1 MPQPMVRSPIL
12 QEMDIVGIARD
23 GLLVVWFGGRQDLL
37 LAGARS
43 MSIKTIIKTS
53 NLAQLLLLLLLGLC
67 LVAFGRGLH
76 DSRRMLEDY
85 YELDSLLLDVETNV
99 RQCFEE
105 AHAFIYTGNPERY
118 ANWQILSQ
126 IRDGATQEVAT
137 RGVSFEDTA
146 RKINLSAGM
155 KVQVQSLL
163 AQRKHLDSLIDTA
176 VSMAMGNSGPP
187 HWDRDGL
194 DLRGA
199 QAWADRVN
207 LDSEVQQVLFSAQSL
222 REVQYRSFLDQIS
235 LQESPLLQMVWAM
248 AVALLALG
256 ASAVINIYIFQKRVV
271 HPLGEVSRYAEG
283 VAEGGDPAPVKLGHR
298 DELSSMFAALQRM
311 KGTLFTRIRELKE
324 AERRARKSKQQA
336 VLARAQ
342 ALTSLEL
349 AQKASHIQEDF
360 LRRMSHEIRTPL
372 NAIIGMSYLSLQAG
386 PIGVQRDYISQIN
399 KAGSVLLDM
408 VNRILDFSSANEGLL
423 RRESRAFQLSRL
435 FELLRQSVAG
445 SALEKHL
452 ELNFTIDPG
461 VPPVVEGDD
470 RHLEEVLRILLDN
483 AVKYTRTG
491 TVECSVQC
499 AQDGGQGDACRLLF
513 VVADSGPGMDAA
525 LKEKL
530 FEPFALGDESLTRA
544 NSGLGLGLALAR
556 QLVDL
561 LAGELSVTSAPGKG
575 SRFSF
580 ELSFRRVQTSSVT
593 ETSPAQ
599 EAREAIDSILSPPG
613 ARQRTVLVVEDN
625 DINAQIANELLAQAG
640 LAVRVASNGLAAV
653 DEVRAGGVDLVIMD
667 VQMPVMDGLEA
678 TTRIRDLGY
687 SPESLPILAMTAH
700 ADAASRMEG
709 KNVGMNDYLTK
720 PVDPATLY
728 SALEKWLPGGLEHNP
743 LAQNPRAGQNWPGE
757 SAGSELDVMR
767 ESAGAISEPEC
778 PAVNVEAGLATVG
791 GNHDLYRELLL
802 RFVDHY
808 GDSARELRGLLA
820 FGDLRGAA
828 RLAHTVKGVA
838 ANLGVER
845 VCRLTRRMESSLP
858 MTPLSEGLMD
868 EFEESMNEVLMRV
881 RCLEGTSRLA
891 SMGSMHLDEEHR
903 EGLLVLLAELPE
915 LAETDWGNAESSL
928 ERFMPFVDGTPYA
941 EDLSA
946 VLASVKDFDNGALQG
961 QAAALLHR
969 LRGENA

>member
-1 MPQPMVRSPIL
+1 
-12 QEMDIVGIARD
+12 
-23 GLLVVWFGGRQDLL
+23 
-37 LAGARS
+37 
-43 MSIKTIIKTS
+43 MSIRTIIKTS

-76 DSRRMLEDY
+76 EGRRTLENY
-85 YELDSLLLDVETNV
+85 YELDSLLLDVENNT
-99 RQCFEE
+99 RQCYEE
-105 AHAFIYTGNPERY
+105 AHAFIFTGSAERY

-126 IRDGATQEVAT
+126 MRAGDSHDATA
-137 RGVSFEDTA
+137 RGVSFEEAA
-146 RKINLSAGM
+146 RRINLSSGLQA
-155 KVQVQSLL
+155 QVRALL
-163 AQRKHLDSLIDTA
+163 VQRKHLDTLLDTA
-176 VSMAMGNSGPP
+176 VTMAMGSSGPP
-187 HWDRDGL
+187 HWDRDSL

-207 LDSEVQQVLFSAQSL
+207 LDGEVQQALFSAQAL
-222 REVQYRSFLDQIS
+222 REAQYRGFLDQIGI
-235 LQESPLLQMVWAM
+235 QERPLEQMVWAM
-248 AVALLALG
+248 AVALLALA
-256 ASAVINIYIFQKRVV
+256 ASAVINVYIFQKRVV
-271 HPLGEVSRYAEG
+271 QPLGEVSRYAEG
-283 VAEGGDPAPVKLGHR
+283 VAEGGDPAPVKIQHQ
-298 DELSSMFAALQRM
+298 DELASMFDALQRM

-349 AQKASHIQEDF
+349 AQKASHVQEDF

-386 PIGVQRDYISQIN
+386 PSGVQRDYISQIN

-423 RRESRAFQLSRL
+423 RRENRAFQLPRL
-435 FELLRQSVAG
+435 FELLRQSVAA
-445 SALEKHL
+445 SALEKQL
-452 ELNFTIDPG
+452 ELNFIIDPAA
-461 VPPVVEGDD
+461 PAVVEGDE

-483 AVKYTRTG
+483 AVKYTRNG
-491 TVECSVQC
+491 VVECSVQY
-499 AQDGGQGDACRLLF
+499 AHDGPDDTCRLLF

-530 FEPFALGDESLTRA
+530 FEPFALGDESLTRS

-561 LAGELSVTSAPGKG
+561 LGGELCVASSLGKG
-575 SRFSF
+575 SRFFF
-580 ELSFRRVQTSSVT
+580 EISVVRVQPVCSL

-599 EAREAIDSILSPPG
+599 EAQEAVESIFMP
-613 ARQRTVLVVEDN
+613 ADVQQHTVLVVEDN
-625 DINAQIANELLAQAG
+625 DINAQIASELLSQAG
-640 LAVRVASNGLAAV
+640 LAVRMASNGMAAV

-678 TTRIRDLGY
+678 TRRIRDLGY

-700 ADAASRMEG
+700 ADAASRMDG

-720 PVDPATLY
+720 PVDPAALY
-728 SALEKWLPGGLEHNP
+728 AALERWLPGGLEHNP
-743 LAQNPRAGQNWPGE
+743 LVQNAGPEQAPE
-757 SAGSELDVMR
+757 SENGASEFDMMRGSEAAV
-767 ESAGAISEPEC
+767 AEPEC

-820 FGDLRGAA
+820 CGDLRGAA

-845 VCRLTRRMESSLP
+845 VCRLTRRMESTLP
-858 MTPLSEGLMD
+858 MTLPSESLMD
-868 EFEESMNEVLMRV
+868 EFEESMNEVLLRV
-881 RCLEGTSRLA
+881 RCLEG
-891 SMGSMHLDEEHR
+891 MGSMATAGTMHLDEEHR
-903 EGLLVLLAELPE
+903 EALLALLAELPE
-915 LAETDWGNAESSL
+915 LMETDWGNAESSL
-928 ERFMPFVDGTPYA
+928 ERFIPFVDGTPYA

-946 VLASVKDFDNGALQG
+946 ILASVKDFDNGALQG
-961 QAAALLHR
+961 QSAALQHR

>member
-1 MPQPMVRSPIL
+1 
-12 QEMDIVGIARD
+12 
-23 GLLVVWFGGRQDLL
+23 
-37 LAGARS
+37 
-43 MSIKTIIKTS
+43 MSIRTIIKTS

-76 DSRRMLEDY
+76 ESKRMLENY
-85 YELDSLLLDVETNV
+85 YELDSLLLDVENNA
-99 RQCFEE
+99 RQCYEE
-105 AHAFIYTGNPERY
+105 VHAFIFTGSAERY

-126 IRDGATQEVAT
+126 IRAGSAQEVVT
-137 RGVSFEDTA
+137 RGVSFEETA
-146 RKINLSAGM
+146 RRINLSAG
-155 KVQVQSLL
+155 VQAQVQYLL
-163 AQRKHLDSLIDTA
+163 VQRKHLDSLLDTA
-176 VSMAMGNSGPP
+176 VTMALGNSGPP
-187 HWDRDGL
+187 HWDKDGL

-199 QAWADRVN
+199 QSWADRVN
-207 LDSEVQQVLFSAQSL
+207 LDSEVQQVLFSVQSL
-222 REVQYRSFLDQIS
+222 REAQYRSFLDQIG
-235 LQESPLLQMVWAM
+235 LHEGPLEQMVWAM
-248 AVALLALG
+248 AVALLALA
-256 ASAVINIYIFQKRVV
+256 ASAVVNIYIFQKRVAQ
-271 HPLGEVSRYAEG
+271 PLGEVSSYAEG
-283 VAEGGDPAPVKLGHR
+283 VAEGSDPAPVMIRHQ
-298 DELSSMFAALQRM
+298 DELSSMFEALQRM
-311 KGTLFTRIRELKE
+311 KATLFTRIRELKE

-349 AQKASHIQEDF
+349 AQKASHVQEDF

-386 PIGVQRDYISQIN
+386 PTGIQRDYISQIN

-423 RRESRAFQLSRL
+423 RRESRAFQLPRL

-445 SALEKHL
+445 SALEKQL
-452 ELNFTIDPG
+452 ELNFTIDPA
-461 VPPVVEGDD
+461 VPSVIEGDE

-491 TVECSVQC
+491 SVECSVQH
-499 AQDGGQGDACRLLF
+499 AQDNGGSDVCRLLF
-513 VVADSGPGMDAA
+513 VVADSGPGMDAV
-525 LKEKL
+525 LREKL
-530 FEPFALGDESLTRA
+530 FEPFALGDESLTRS

-561 LAGELSVTSAPGKG
+561 LGGELCVASSPGKG
-575 SRFSF
+575 SRFFF
-580 ELSFRRVQTSSVT
+580 EIPLGLVQPAGTL

-599 EAREAIDSILSPPG
+599 EAQEAVDSIFNP
-613 ARQRTVLVVEDN
+613 ADTQQRTVLVVEDN
-625 DINAQIANELLAQAG
+625 EINAQIASELLSQAG
-640 LAVRVASNGLAAV
+640 LAVRVASNGMAAV

-678 TTRIRDLGY
+678 TTRIRELGY

-700 ADAASRMEG
+700 TDAASRLDG

-720 PVDPATLY
+720 PVDPAALY
-728 SALEKWLPGGLEHNP
+728 AALERWLPGGLEHNP
-743 LAQNPRAGQNWPGE
+743 LAQNTEPEHIVAGENG
-757 SAGSELDVMR
+757 GSELDVMR
-767 ESAGAISEPEC
+767 DSAAAIAEPEC

-820 FGDLRGAA
+820 CGDLRGAA

-845 VCRLTRRMESSLP
+845 VCRLTRRMENALP
-858 MTPLSEGLMD
+858 ITPPSESLMD
-868 EFEESMNEVLMRV
+868 EFEESMNEVLLRV
-881 RCLEGTSRLA
+881 RCLEG
-891 SMGSMHLDEEHR
+891 MGSTATAGTLHLDGEHR
-903 EGLLVLLAELPE
+903 EGLLALLAELPE
-915 LAETDWGNAESSL
+915 LMETDWGNAESSL
-928 ERFMPFVDGTPYA
+928 EHFIPFVDGTPYA

-946 VLASVKDFDNGALQG
+946 ILASVKDFDNGALQG
-961 QAAALLHR
+961 QAAALRLR

>member
-1 MPQPMVRSPIL
+1 
-12 QEMDIVGIARD
+12 
-23 GLLVVWFGGRQDLL
+23 
-37 LAGARS
+37 
-43 MSIKTIIKTS
+43 MSIRTIIKTS

-76 DSRRMLEDY
+76 EGRRMLENY
-85 YELDSLLLDVETNV
+85 YELDSLLLDVETNA
-99 RQCFEE
+99 RQCYEE
-105 AHAFIYTGNPERY
+105 AHAFIFTGSAERY

-126 IRDGATQEVAT
+126 IRAGAAQEVAT
-137 RGVSFEDTA
+137 RGVSFEETA
-146 RKINLSAGM
+146 SRIDLAPAM
-155 KVQVQSLL
+155 QAQVQYLL
-163 AQRKHLDSLIDTA
+163 IQRKHLDSLLDTA
-176 VSMAMGNSGPP
+176 VSIALGSSEPP
-187 HWDRDGL
+187 RWDRDGF

-222 REVQYRSFLDQIS
+222 REAQYRSFLDQIS
-235 LQESPLLQMVWAM
+235 IKESPLEQMVWAM
-248 AVALLALG
+248 AVALLALA
-256 ASAVINIYIFQKRVV
+256 ASALVNIYIFQKRVA
-271 HPLGEVSRYAEG
+271 HPLGEVSRYAGG
-283 VAEGGDPAPVKLGHR
+283 VAEGCDPAPVNLRHE
-298 DELSSMFAALQRM
+298 DELSSMFEALQRM
-311 KGTLFTRIRELKE
+311 KETLFTRIRELKE

-349 AQKASHIQEDF
+349 AKKASHVQEDF

-423 RRESRAFQLSRL
+423 RRESRAFQLPRL

-445 SALEKHL
+445 SALEKQL
-452 ELNFTIDPG
+452 ELNFTIDPA
-461 VPPVVEGDD
+461 VPAVIKGDE

-491 TVECSVQC
+491 SVECSVQC
-499 AQDGGQGDACRLLF
+499 APGRGQEDACRLLF

-530 FEPFALGDESLTRA
+530 FEPFALGDESLTRS

-561 LAGELSVTSAPGKG
+561 MGGELCVTSSPGKG
-575 SRFSF
+575 SRFFF
-580 ELSFRRVQTSSVT
+580 ELLVGQVRQAGAS

-599 EAREAIDSILSPPG
+599 EAQEAVDSIFTP
-613 ARQRTVLVVEDN
+613 ADVQQHTVLVVEDN
-625 DINAQIANELLAQAG
+625 DINAQIASELLSQAG

-678 TTRIRDLGY
+678 TTRIRELGHT
-687 SPESLPILAMTAH
+687 PESLPILAMTAH
-700 ADAASRMEG
+700 ADAASRLDG

-720 PVDPATLY
+720 PVDPAALY
-728 SALEKWLPGGLEHNP
+728 AALEKWLPGGLEFNP
-743 LAQNPRAGQNWPGE
+743 LVQNAVSGPIWEGKSG
-757 SAGSELDVMR
+757 GSNLDVMR
-767 ESAGAISEPEC
+767 DPAPAVSEPEY

-791 GNHDLYRELLL
+791 GNHELYRELLL

-820 FGDLRGAA
+820 CNDLRGAA

-845 VCRLTRRMESSLP
+845 VCSLTRRMENALP
-858 MTPLSEGLMD
+858 LTPPGENLID
-868 EFEESMNEVLMRV
+868 EFEESMNEVLLRV
-881 RCLEGTSRLA
+881 RCLEGTGH
-891 SMGSMHLDEEHR
+891 MPTTGSLHLDEDHR
-903 EGLLVLLAELPE
+903 EGLLALLAELPE
-915 LAETDWGNAESSL
+915 LMETDWGNAESSL
-928 ERFMPFVDGTPYA
+928 ERFIPFVDGTPYA
-941 EDLSA
+941 ADLSA
-946 VLASVKDFDNGALQG
+946 ILASVKDFDNGALQG
-961 QAAALLHR
+961 QAAALQRR
-969 LRGENA
+969 LRGEGA